1 MAAALAEFTCR
12 DLPWTILPQ
21 PILPR
26 SIYPAWI
33 YPGGFNPRKNDKMK
47 AEPIL
52 HQSSDFAWQV
62 RAGDHGGLLA
72 CITWDDNSGN
82 YYVSAGMDLE
92 SEHFRTF
99 REAVNYALGGA
110 L

>member
-1 MAAALAEFTCR
+1 M
-12 DLPWTILPQ
+12 
-21 PILPR
+21 
-26 SIYPAWI
+26 YPE
-33 YPGGFNPRKNDKMK
+33 N
-47 AEPIL
+47 IL
-52 HQSSDFAWQV
+52 HQTDDTQWEV
-62 RAGDHGGLLA
+62 RNRKGDLLA

-110 L
+110 Q

>member
-1 MAAALAEFTCR
+1 LPLA
-12 DLPWTILPQ
+12 
-21 PILPR
+21 
-26 SIYPAWI
+26 IYPNRFCPSQFTP
-33 YPGGFNPRKNDKMK
+33 PGFTLADLTQKNDTMK

-99 REAVNYALGGA
+99 REAVDYALGGA